1 MGNNAAFTQ
10 FEHTVITL
18 YDAGVLEP
26 DLLAML
32 GERYSGTDIDHGG
45 KLGLLSRDGFDVDEI
60 LIKTMTPDVFEGLQT
75 MERVA
80 YFRCRGA
87 Q

>member
-1 MGNNAAFTQ
+1 MPKECEYSVNIRQ
-10 FEHTVITL
+10 F
-18 YDAGVLEP
+18 DA
-26 DLLAML
+26 DLTRPL
-32 GERYSGTDIDHGG
+32 
-45 KLGLLSRDGFDVDEI
+45 KLTSTRSNKNEDARRDMDGFDVDEI